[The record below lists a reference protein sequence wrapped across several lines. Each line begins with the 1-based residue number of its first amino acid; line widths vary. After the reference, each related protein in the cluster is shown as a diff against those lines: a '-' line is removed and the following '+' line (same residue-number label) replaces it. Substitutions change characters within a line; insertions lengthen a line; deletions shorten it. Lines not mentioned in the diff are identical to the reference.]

1 MKLAVYTELVKELQF
16 KETRQ
21 SVTRLSDKYGA
32 QYNTVLAIY
41 SQSIQ
46 KRMKKLSYI
55 HSDYEVQN
63 DHFKNYMA
71 DKDSSNTRIFDLA
84 ERVGIP
90 PVMMAKI
97 ILEHLDLP
105 YERGVPV
112 NMLLK
117 DTALINHLPL
127 AEQVVHCLEQDTL
140 CGPNIDIIKKSI
152 GDEYE
157 EILKDSLRFLKIS
170 FKDENV
176 LRTQGYDKTP
186 DILLT
191 VPIAVQG
198 KIVNWVESK
207 ASFGDEFTHKNY
219 LREQY
224 WSYWNRF
231 GSGLVIYW
239 FGFVV
244 ELGAQTEEK
253 GIVISDCL
261 PSDIV
266 TLL

>member
-1 MKLAVYTELVKELQF
+1 MKLTVYNDLVKELQF
-16 KETRQ
+16 KETRASIQ
-21 SVTRLSDKYGA
+21 QLSGKYGA

-46 KRMKKLSYI
+46 KRMKKLSFI
-55 HSDYEVQN
+55 HADYEVQ
-63 DHFKNYMA
+63 DEHFKNYIA
-71 DKDSSNTRIFDLA
+71 DRDSSNTRIFDLA

-97 ILEHLDLP
+97 ILEHLDMP

-112 NMLLK
+112 NQLLK
-117 DTALINHLPL
+117 EPTLIAQSPL
-127 AEQVVHCLEQDTL
+127 QEQVTLCLEQDTL
-140 CGPNIDIIKKSI
+140 YGPNIDVIKKSI

-157 EILKDSLRFLKIS
+157 EILKDSLRFQKIP

-191 VPIAVQG
+191 VPVAVQG

-239 FGFVV
+239 FGFVE
-244 ELGAQTEEK
+244 ELSAQTEEK

-261 PSDIV
+261 PNNII